1 MIKVELT
8 EKEQKV
14 LELIRNIEDGKV
26 KINVEKG
33 EPVRVDVIQENIPL
47 SDWLQSIN
55 SSADGSLT

>member
-26 KINVEKG
+26 EINVEKG